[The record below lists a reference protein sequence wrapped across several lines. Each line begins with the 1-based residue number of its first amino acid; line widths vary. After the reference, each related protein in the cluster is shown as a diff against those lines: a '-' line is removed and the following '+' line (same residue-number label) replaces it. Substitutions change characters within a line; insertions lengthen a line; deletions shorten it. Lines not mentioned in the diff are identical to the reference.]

1 MGIIVRQK
9 TASLS
14 NLVRTLRQKKGWT
27 LREMSKLVGIPSST
41 LAKVEH
47 DRLSLNYEKL
57 QKLASGLGLSLSE
70 LFSEAEGVPRP
81 VEATVNARRSVTGEN
96 NCVHIATSNYDYR
109 YLCADL
115 SQCGMAPILIRIKAR
130 IWGELDQLS
139 RRSGE
144 EFVYVLEGQIDVHT
158 ECYSPITIETG
169 QGIYL
174 DSSMSHAFLAR
185 DCDEALV
192 LAVCSG
198 DNSGLFDQLLTL
210 ADGELRKPFPAYPLG
225 R

>member
-1 MGIIVRQK
+1 MVVRQK
-9 TASLS
+9 TVSLS
-14 NLVRTLRQKKGWT
+14 NLVRELRQKKGWT
-27 LREMSKLVGIPSST
+27 LREMSKLVGIPLST

-47 DRLSLNYEKL
+47 DRLSLNFEKL
-57 QKLASGLGLSLSE
+57 QQLASGLGLSLSE
-70 LFSEAEGVPRP
+70 LFSEAEGIPRP
-81 VEATVNARRSVTGEN
+81 AEATVNARRSVTGEN
-96 NCVHIATSNYDYR
+96 NCVHITTSNYDYR

-130 IWGELDQLS
+130 IWEELDQFS

-144 EFVYVLEGQIDVHT
+144 EFVYVIEGKIDVHT
-158 ECYSPITIETG
+158 EFYRPITIETR

-192 LAVCSG
+192 LVICSG
-198 DNSGLFDQLLTL
+198 DNSDLFNQLVTL
-210 ADGELRKPFPAYPLG
+210 ADGELCRPFPAYPLG

>member
-1 MGIIVRQK
+1 MRQK
-9 TASLS
+9 TVSLS
-14 NLVRTLRQKKGWT
+14 NLVRRLRQKKGWT

-47 DRLSLNYEKL
+47 NRLSLNYEKL
-57 QKLASGLGLSLSE
+57 QQLASGLGLSLSE
-70 LFSEAEGVPRP
+70 LLSEAEASPRP
-81 VEATVNARRSVTGEN
+81 AEATVTARRSVTGEN
-96 NCVHIATSNYDYR
+96 NCVHIATLNYDYR

-115 SQCGMAPILIRIKAR
+115 SQCGMAPLLIRIKAR
-130 IWGELDQLS
+130 SWEELDQLS

-144 EFVYVLEGQIDVHT
+144 EFVYVLEGKIDVHT
-158 ECYSPITIETG
+158 ECYSPMTIETG

-198 DNSGLFDQLLTL
+198 NNRDLFDQLVTL
-210 ADGELRKPFPAYPLG
+210 SDGELRRPLPAYPLG